1 MNRSPMFRTLY
12 NRSFRGLG
20 EEVFTPRTEDEDDKS
35 KARMT
40 ENVFLALDNPSAL
53 VNDYLYGYREY
64 LRGLTGLPTIH
75 IGSGDEPISDDGSD
89 ECKRLF
95 QRIRSESVK
104 SMFLPEN
111 EIPQHTDSGMLS
123 ESPDNCK
130 SPTAYTHQNHNQSN
144 QLDLHEPS
152 LSTATVL
159 KHSQERMESNS
170 QKNVSKSMCEE
181 TFDEPMPSTISPTIT
196 RDQAPRPN
204 IKSPPGFPPV
214 HGYKETDKIMKTGKP
229 AEDSKHIDH
238 ESSTQTKDVTTSGNT
253 QHPPAKQETTGQ
265 QVPQSSE
272 SKKPVTGIKQKS
284 VDVTKKTYSG
294 NRPQT
299 HKSVPQLSKQREPLK
314 EKRLKDLS
322 ELRQQA
328 RASGEG
334 ATVTK
339 DQSVPCNARYMY

>member
-1 MNRSPMFRTLY
+1 
-12 NRSFRGLG
+12 
-20 EEVFTPRTEDEDDKS
+20 
-35 KARMT
+35 
-40 ENVFLALDNPSAL
+40 
-53 VNDYLYGYREY
+53 
-64 LRGLTGLPTIH
+64 
-75 IGSGDEPISDDGSD
+75 
-89 ECKRLF
+89 
-95 QRIRSESVK
+95 
-104 SMFLPEN
+104 
-111 EIPQHTDSGMLS
+111 
-123 ESPDNCK
+123 
-130 SPTAYTHQNHNQSN
+130 
-144 QLDLHEPS
+144 
-152 LSTATVL
+152 
-159 KHSQERMESNS
+159 
-170 QKNVSKSMCEE
+170 
-181 TFDEPMPSTISPTIT
+181 MPSTISPTIT

-214 HGYKETDKIMKTGKP
+214 HGNKETDKIMKTDKP

-253 QHPPAKQETTGQ
+253 QHPPVKQETTGQ

-272 SKKPVTGIKQKS
+272 SKKPETGIKQKS

-334 ATVTK
+334 TTVTK
-339 DQSVPCNARYMY
+339 DHSAPCNARYMY